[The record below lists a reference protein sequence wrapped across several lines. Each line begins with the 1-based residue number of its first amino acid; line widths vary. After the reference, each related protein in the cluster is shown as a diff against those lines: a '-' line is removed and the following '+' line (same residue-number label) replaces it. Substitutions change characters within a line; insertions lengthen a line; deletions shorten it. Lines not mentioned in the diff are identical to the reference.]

1 VEDRSRTDA
10 KKEISMLGRKNSQRH
25 VPSEYLNDGN
35 ASPLFTVVG
44 SDARLEGT
52 FDVADSIQIECEV
65 GGRMKVGKKLV
76 IGERGCVRADVQ
88 TVDAIIYGQYEGNM
102 VATGSVEI
110 TPTGRMVGNVETH
123 SLVISKG
130 GLFNGHVAKLTES
143 EAEGSLRPVSVIEL
157 GQIARLRR
165 SKEEF
170 DSTSGNGHVPE
181 LFRREGK
188 RGLTQE

>member
-1 VEDRSRTDA
+1 
-10 KKEISMLGRKNSQRH
+10 MPGRKNSAQ
-25 VPSEYLNDGN
+25 
-35 ASPLFTVVG
+35 LFTVVG

-110 TPTGRMVGNVETH
+110 TPTGRVVGNVETH

-143 EAEGSLRPVSVIEL
+143 EAEGSLRPVSVTEL

-170 DSTSGNGHVPE
+170 ESTSRNGHVPE
-181 LFRREGK
+181 LVSRESAQDFNGSGASE
-188 RGLTQE
+188 RVE

>member
-1 VEDRSRTDA
+1 
-10 KKEISMLGRKNSQRH
+10 MLGRNNSTQ
-25 VPSEYLNDGN
+25 
-35 ASPLFTVVG
+35 LFTVVG

-110 TPTGRMVGNVETH
+110 TPTGRVVGNVETH

-143 EAEGSLRPVSVIEL
+143 EAEGSLRPVSVTEL

-170 DSTSGNGHVPE
+170 DSTSRNGHVPE
-181 LFRREGK
+181 LVSRESAQDFNGSGA
-188 RGLTQE
+188 RESAE